1 MLAVE
6 RSRNAHRLP
15 RGMGKQNA
23 RSASA
28 TPTAASK
35 LNTQSRT
42 ARKRRLHED
51 QAMRSA
57 CGGNAGRS
65 CATSPAR
72 HTTPVLGGLAWCL
85 GQHRQQART
94 LRSSG
99 RKRLANHQPC
109 RSRWWMSIAAPEN
122 TVPRL
127 HENSMPKTFSLN
139 GFGRWKKNC
148 TTYPE
153 ESGALF
159 TADP

>member
-1 MLAVE
+1 MKPAQR
-6 RSRNAHRLP
+6 RSGRPHQRRPASSTRSHARFLP
-15 RGMGKQNA
+15 HNCA
-23 RSASA
+23 NEAC
-28 TPTAASK
+28 
-35 LNTQSRT
+35 T

-127 HENSMPKTFSLN
+127 HENSMPKTCSLS

-148 TTYPE
+148 TTSPE
-153 ESGALF
+153 ESMALF